1 MSPLI
6 YWAEP
11 AEGATFHAHLPNS
24 IWEAWSQFACAC
36 ECHMG
41 VAKSVDCAK
50 RRFPHGH
57 GQSKGISQC
66 EFRSYQAPGALVL
79 AIARWSH
86 VGLQRRGRAHTD
98 NERRSLVWLQLGFLW
113 HMGIYRA
120 YSRPFNNR
128 ELQEFRM
135 DPTHASQLLGICGT

>member
-1 MSPLI
+1 MSTCPI
-6 YWAEP
+6 AF
-11 AEGATFHAHLPNS
+11 G
-24 IWEAWSQFACAC
+24 
-36 ECHMG
+36 
-41 VAKSVDCAK
+41 
-50 RRFPHGH
+50 RHGH
-57 GQSKGISQC
+57 NSHVRVSATRVSLKVWTVQSAGSPMAMGNQREYPNANFARTRRPVRLI
-66 EFRSYQAPGALVL
+66 VL

-98 NERRSLVWLQLGFLW
+98 NERRSLVWLQLGFHW

-120 YSRPFNNR
+120 HSRPFNNR